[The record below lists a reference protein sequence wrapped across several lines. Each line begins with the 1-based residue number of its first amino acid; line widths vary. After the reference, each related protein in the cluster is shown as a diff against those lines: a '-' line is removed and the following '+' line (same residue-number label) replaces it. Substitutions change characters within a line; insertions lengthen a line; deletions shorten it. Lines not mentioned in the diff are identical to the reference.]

1 MLASAEVAA
10 AQAAAAGC
18 PFNFTTLTDADGAYS
33 LTVPYA
39 LSLHM
44 ATATLSYERAGFA
57 SETRAVSLDATILAA
72 DAARYAWVEGTRNL
86 AGAKPNASSSVECV
100 SSGVDRVM
108 IVVCCVALCCVVWC
122 CVVLFSSAGSS
133 SASCRFDRAC
143 LSFSSCLPVATYVFL
158 AARWTWAPACVLGGA
173 CVVLV

>member
-18 PFNFTTLTDADGAYS
+18 PFNFTTLTDSDGAYS

-44 ATATLSYERAGFA
+44 ATATLSYERAGFV

-72 DAARYAWVEGTRNL
+72 DAARYAWVEGTRHL
-86 AGAKPNASSSVECV
+86 AGARPNASSSVECV
-100 SSGVDRVM
+100 SSRVGRVM
-108 IVVCCVALCCVVWC
+108 IVVCCVALCCVVLC
-122 CVVLFSSAGSS
+122 GVVLLGGVELGVSPRSSVPLV
-133 SASCRFDRAC
+133 FV
-143 LSFSSCLPVATYVFL
+143 LPSRRDVYVF
-158 AARWTWAPACVLGGA
+158 GGA
-173 CVVLV
+173 LDVGACM

>member
-18 PFNFTTLTDADGAYS
+18 PFNFTTLTDSDGAYS

-44 ATATLSYERAGFA
+44 ATATLSYERAGFV

-72 DAARYAWVEGTRNL
+72 DAARYAWVEGTRHL
-86 AGAKPNASSSVECV
+86 AGARPNASSSVECV
-100 SSGVDRVM
+100 SSRVDRVM

-122 CVVLFSSAGSS
+122 YVVLFSSAASS
-133 SASCRFDRAC
+133 SACRLDRAC
-143 LSFSSCLPVATYVFL
+143 LSFSSCLPVVTYMFL
-158 AARWTWAPACVLGGA
+158 AARWTWAPACDFGGA
-173 CVVLV
+173 CVVLI